1 MARCSMTGTLLPG
14 LLVLAALGTPVQGG
28 ALSQTRP
35 ELGIVE
41 KLGDTI
47 PRDLT
52 VYDESGNPVMVGSLL
67 GKPTILTF
75 VYYRCPGICSPLLTE
90 LSNVVNHMGM
100 EPGVDYRILTLSFD
114 PREGPELARGKK
126 ESYMSALKRNVDPSF
141 WRFTTA
147 DSLTIRAFTDAA
159 GFYFKEQ
166 GNDFVHAGVLIIL
179 SPEGKITRYM
189 YGIQYLPFD
198 VKMALVEAGDGTVGP
213 TIAKILKFCY
223 AYDPEARTYAL
234 NVTRI
239 GGIVTVLIAGVLM
252 YVFVLRPRRKSPE
265 GNATY
270 GQSV

>member
-1 MARCSMTGTLLPG
+1 MMRRSAAGLIALLLIAGPG
-14 LLVLAALGTPVQGG
+14 HGDLTA
-28 ALSQTRP
+28 QTRP

-41 KLGDTI
+41 KLGHTL
-47 PRDLT
+47 PGELT
-52 VYDESGNPVMVGSLL
+52 LIDEDGNAVTLASLL
-67 GKPTILTF
+67 GKPTVLTF

-90 LSNVVNHMGM
+90 LSHVVNRMDM

-126 ESYMSALKRNVDPSF
+126 ESYVSALKRQVDPSF

-147 DSLTIRAFTDAA
+147 DSLTIHALTDSA
-159 GFYFKEQ
+159 GFYFKEE
-166 GNDFVHAGVLIIL
+166 GNDFVHAGALIIL
-179 SPEGKITRYM
+179 SPEGKITRYIN
-189 YGIQYLPFD
+189 GIQYLPFD
-198 VKMALVEAGDGTVGP
+198 VKMALVEAGDGKVGP

-239 GGIVTVLIAGVLM
+239 GGIVTVLVAAVLL
-252 YVFVLRPRRKSPE
+252 YVFVLRPRRKLPQ
-265 GNATY
+265 GNVTY